1 MNSSFLAQYG
11 SEISTLT
18 LEHLWLTG
26 AAMLAATAIAVPVGI
41 WLTRAPR
48 FAKPIIGV
56 ANVLQTVPS
65 LAMFGFLLPLPWLGE
80 LAARIAIVSLTAY
93 ALLPILRNTYAGI
106 RGIDPT
112 LIQVAQ
118 AIGLTTSQ
126 RLIKVELPLA
136 ASFIFAGLR
145 TATVTC
151 IGVATIAAAVGA
163 GGLGELIFRG
173 VASVDNRLVLAGA
186 VPAALLALLADSILG
201 ILERRFKIPAPES
214 AAP

>member
-1 MNSSFLAQYG
+1 MNRSWLSQYG
-11 SEISTLT
+11 GEIATLT

-26 AAMLAATAIAVPVGI
+26 VAMLFAAAVAIPVGI

-48 FAKPIIGV
+48 WANPIIGV
-56 ANVLQTVPS
+56 ANVLQTIPS

-80 LAARIAIVSLTAY
+80 RAARIAIIALTAY
-93 ALLPILRNTYAGI
+93 ALLPILRNTHAGI

-112 LIQVAQ
+112 LIEVAR
-118 AIGLTTSQ
+118 AIGLTDTQ
-126 RLIKVELPLA
+126 RLFKIELPLA

-151 IGVATIAAAVGA
+151 IGIATIAAAVGA

-186 VPAALLALLADSILG
+186 VPAALLALIADTALG
-201 ILERRFKIPAPES
+201 FCERRFRIPSAES
-214 AAP
+214 GRR

>member
-1 MNSSFLAQYG
+1 VSSQFLSQYG
-11 SEISTLT
+11 GQIFQLT

-26 AAMLAATAIAVPVGI
+26 AAMLFATAISIPVGV

-48 FAKPIIGV
+48 LAEPVIAV
-56 ANVLQTVPS
+56 ANILQTIPS
-65 LAMFGFLLPLPWLGE
+65 LALFGLLLPLPWLGE
-80 LAARIAIVSLTAY
+80 RAARIAIVALTAY

-106 RGIDPT
+106 RGIDPSV
-112 LIQVAQ
+112 IEVAH
-118 AIGLTTSQ
+118 ALGLTGTQ
-126 RLIKVELPLA
+126 RLFKVELPLA

-151 IGVATIAAAVGA
+151 VGVATIAAAVGA

-186 VPAALLALLADSILG
+186 IPAALLALIADGVLG
-201 ILERRFKIPAPES
+201 IFERWLRVKGK
-214 AAP
+214 

>member
-1 MNSSFLAQYG
+1 MGDSFLAQYSG
-11 SEISTLT
+11 EIAELT

-26 AAMLAATAIAVPVGI
+26 AAMLFAAGLAIPAGI
-41 WLTRAPR
+41 WLTR
-48 FAKPIIGV
+48 KPQWARPVIAV
-56 ANVLQTVPS
+56 ANIVQTIPS

-80 LAARIAIVSLTAY
+80 RAARIAIVALAAY

-106 RGIDPT
+106 RGIDPAV
-112 LIQVAQ
+112 LEVAR
-118 AIGLTTSQ
+118 AIGLTGRQ
-126 RLIKVELPLA
+126 QLLMVELPLA

-151 IGVATIAAAVGA
+151 IGIATIAAAVGA

-186 VPAALLALLADSILG
+186 IPAALLALAADAILG
-201 ILERRFKIPAPES
+201 LLEHRFKVPTA
-214 AAP
+214 